1 MCRANECSAQKVKW
15 ELDEFGIGVN
25 GHGIGEHDTVIVG
38 CCVTQG
44 GVNRDRISGHDFN
57 KTDCFVTGDR
67 EDEID
72 ECGGLGRPGTREYDV
87 SGVDGRFTRVGIDG
101 DNGCEADRRIAR
113 GRF

>member
-1 MCRANECSAQKVKW
+1 MKW

-25 GHGIGEHDTVIVG
+25 RHGIGEHDTVIVG

-44 GVNRDRISGHDFN
+44 GVNGDQISGHDFN

-72 ECGGLGRPGTREYDV
+72 ERGRLSRPGTCEYDV
-87 SGVDGRFTRVGIDG
+87 SGVDGRVTWVGIDG
-101 DNGCEADRRIAR
+101 DNRCEADCHIA
-113 GRF
+113 